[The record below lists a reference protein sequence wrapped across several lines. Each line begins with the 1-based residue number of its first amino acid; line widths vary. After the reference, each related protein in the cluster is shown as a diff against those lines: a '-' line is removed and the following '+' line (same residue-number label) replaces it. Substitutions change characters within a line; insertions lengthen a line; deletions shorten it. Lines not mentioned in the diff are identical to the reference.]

1 MFETYVRL
9 IHVDKKS
16 SPLNEQ
22 SFHLNKKSSHINRKT
37 SHSTGRL
44 PTSSGSYTTAIQAAN
59 HNRRFIRLY
68 TSLNY
73 SVPATCW
80 RSRTTTN
87 PRKRSSFASLNRID
101 SSDSTNRTSLHSTK
115 HSLSPLRLLPGTI
128 ERWVEAGE
136 SPRCETVRFQRA
148 EEDGRYGW
156 GDVSEVFDG
165 IISGQNDDVAVDAA
179 KE

>member
-1 MFETYVRL
+1 MGDEFADIKESAVHICLLFDESGSRGMFEIYVRL

-16 SPLNEQ
+16 SPLNER

-37 SHSTGRL
+37 PHSTGRP
-44 PTSSGSYTTAIQAAN
+44 PTSTGSYATAIQAAN

-87 PRKRSSFASLNRID
+87 PRKRSSFA
-101 SSDSTNRTSLHSTK
+101 
-115 HSLSPLRLLPGTI
+115 RLKRM
-128 ERWVEAGE
+128 E
-136 SPRCETVRFQRA
+136 CHQR
-148 EEDGRYGW
+148 
-156 GDVSEVFDG
+156 SNIG
-165 IISGQNDDVAVDAA
+165 IWT
-179 KE
+179 